1 MDRKSGKTAIHEAYS
16 RFCKNKADKC
26 ESKEDY
32 TKWEKHGVVN
42 PHFYL
47 PARDMY
53 IRLHVGEEEY
63 NTSKKLNDILAGRK
77 LYLTVFDNQFN
88 ILGES
93 ELATKRYSLLT
104 GWCMTSDALLLEYD
118 ELRW

>member
-1 MDRKSGKTAIHEAYS
+1 M
-16 RFCKNKADKC
+16 
-26 ESKEDY
+26 
-32 TKWEKHGVVN
+32 VN
-42 PHFYL
+42 PHFYEVGYL

-104 GWCMTSDALLLEYD
+104 GWCMTSDALLLYVDNPLSSENKEENFEYD